1 MEVTVENASASS
13 SAATPVV
20 EFPDSGYGFMLP
32 SFGELIAYAGLTVI
46 GVFGVLLE
54 LFILH
59 RTQSDSN
66 EKYVFML
73 RCLAT
78 NDCIVMIG
86 VLGHM
91 LVSEIWPDTRS
102 NVWSCRIRIVWRFFE
117 MCSACVVIAMA
128 VERWLA
134 ITKPFF
140 YRKHISLRLLKRMMV
155 ILWLGV
161 LCLVC
166 APYFGFGLY
175 WDEKSSTCVRY
186 RNAKKPLDVL
196 YAYLYFGHGVFL
208 CFAIVYTNLAVMKAL
223 CMKDSPHNKH
233 NVLMRR
239 ISRGSSLTCN
249 AATKE
254 ERAFGWLMFLL
265 CVAFVICWVPQMI
278 SIPLSRFIDDETKI
292 RPFTMAADMLLAM
305 HFTLD
310 PYLYVLQHWT
320 LVKSICL
327 RPKNKKNANG
337 GSTSVSRSSSMRTTY
352 EVFSQQPL

>member
-1 MEVTVENASASS
+1 MELAVTNATASS
-13 SAATPVV
+13 SPATPV
-20 EFPDSGYGFMLP
+20 FPVPSGTRLTSSGLQMGVTGLYGFGI
-32 SFGELIAYAGLTVI
+32 FGN
-46 GVFGVLLE
+46 LLA

-59 RTQSDSN
+59 RTRSSSN
-66 EKYVFML
+66 QKHGFML

-78 NDCIVMIG
+78 NDCIALTG
-86 VLGHM
+86 M
-91 LVSEIWPDTRS
+91 LVQMFVSVGWPGTRN
-102 NVWSCRIRIVWRFFE
+102 NVWSCRIRVLWRFFGLG
-117 MCSACVVIAMA
+117 SGCVAIVMA

-134 ITKPFF
+134 LTKPFF
-140 YRKHISLRLLKRMMV
+140 YQKHISLRLLKRMMV

-175 WDEKSSTCVRY
+175 WDETTSTCVRY

-265 CVAFVICWVPQMI
+265 CVAFVTCWVPQMI
-278 SIPLSRFIDDETKI
+278 AIPLSRFLDDSKI
-292 RPFTMAADMLLAM
+292 KPFYIAADMLLAM
-305 HFTLD
+305 HFALD

-327 RPKNKKNANG
+327 RPQNKKNANG
-337 GSTSVSRSSSMRTTY
+337 GSTSVSRSSSMRTTCFSWFTWP
-352 EVFSQQPL
+352 VFH

>member
-1 MEVTVENASASS
+1 MELAVANETASS
-13 SAATPVV
+13 SPATSVLQTQSGGRPQIPGVQMGVTGLYVV
-20 EFPDSGYGFMLP
+20 GI
-32 SFGELIAYAGLTVI
+32 FGN
-46 GVFGVLLE
+46 LLA

-59 RTQSDSN
+59 RTRSSSN
-66 EKYVFML
+66 QKHGFML

-78 NDCIVMIG
+78 NDCIALAGMLIQMVVG
-86 VLGHM
+86 VR
-91 LVSEIWPDTRS
+91 WPGTKY
-102 NVWSCRIRIVWRFFE
+102 NVWSCRIRVLWRFFGLG
-117 MCSACVVIAMA
+117 SGCVAIVMA

-134 ITKPFF
+134 LTKPFF
-140 YRKHISLRLLKRMMV
+140 YQKHISLRLLKRMMV

-175 WDEKSSTCVRY
+175 WDDKSSTCVRY

-223 CMKDSPHNKH
+223 CMKDSPHNH
-233 NVLMRR
+233 SVLMRR

-249 AATKE
+249 ATTKE
-254 ERAFGWLMFLL
+254 ERAFGWLMVLL
-265 CVAFVICWVPQMI
+265 CVAFVTCWVPQMI
-278 SIPLSRFIDDETKI
+278 AIPLSRWFIVDESKVK
-292 RPFTMAADMLLAM
+292 PFFIAADMLLAM
-305 HFTLD
+305 HFALD

-337 GSTSVSRSSSMRTTY
+337 GSMSVSRSSSMRTTCFSWFSWP
-352 EVFSQQPL
+352 VFH